1 MDKVNGCGMYRDYGE
16 KGLKRNENL
25 RKPEKTEKS
34 DKPSETKQTELSDKA
49 KELLKELQGK
59 YNNMDFMVADY
70 DSSEEAQRYLSRGT
84 KQYSVL
90 IEPALL
96 EKMANDDATKEK
108 YTGLI
113 DGATAKIDDMKEELG
128 DDIQNVKNIGFSV
141 KESGE
146 VSFFAELEKMSEKQK
161 ERIEKGRE
169 EKAEAAKEKS
179 HKKQTDEATKKAFVE
194 ADSASGLIEKIRQ
207 IDWGDIKK
215 SKAETQG
222 SRFDYSI

>member
-1 MDKVNGCGMYRDYGE
+1 MDKVNGYGMYHDYGG
-16 KGLKRNENL
+16 KGLKRNENPS
-25 RKPEKTEKS
+25 KPEKTEKS
-34 DKPSETKQTELSDKA
+34 DKPPETKQTELSDKA
-49 KELLKELQGK
+49 KDLLKELQGK
-59 YNNMDFMVADY
+59 YDNMDFMVAEY
-70 DSSEEAQRYLSRGT
+70 DSGEEARRYLSRGT

-96 EKMANDDATKEK
+96 EKMANDNATREK
-108 YTGLI
+108 YMGII

-128 DDIQNVKNIGFSV
+128 DDTQNIKNIGFSV
-141 KESGE
+141 KESGD

-169 EKAEAAKEKS
+169 EKTEAAKEKS
-179 HKKQTDEATKKAFVE
+179 HKKRTDEVTKKAFVE

-207 IDWGDIKK
+207 IDWGDIKE

>member
-1 MDKVNGCGMYRDYGE
+1 MDKVNGYGMYRDYGG
-16 KGLKRNENL
+16 KGLKRNENPS
-25 RKPEKTEKS
+25 KPEKTEKF
-34 DKPSETKQTELSDKA
+34 DKSSETKQTELSDKA
-49 KELLKELQGK
+49 KDLLKELQGK
-59 YNNMDFMVADY
+59 YDNMDFMVAEY
-70 DSSEEAQRYLSRGT
+70 DSGEEARRYLSRGT

-96 EKMANDDATKEK
+96 EKMANDNATKEK
-108 YTGLI
+108 YMGII

-128 DDIQNVKNIGFSV
+128 DDIQNIKNIGFSV
-141 KESGE
+141 KESGD

-169 EKAEAAKEKS
+169 EKTEAANEKS
-179 HKKQTDEATKKAFVE
+179 HKKRTDEVTKKAFVE

-207 IDWGDIKK
+207 IDWGDIKE